1 MPSCR
6 EYSQNSIIPAPPE
19 NQRSFRVENN
29 NQKCI
34 CLVTVDG
41 CAITQGVRCDYLYE
55 IYELPKD
62 GQRSQMCPPNSK
74 SHPVKIEKVIYLELK
89 GTDVVHAFEQLEAT
103 IRFYCQ
109 QHKDCKEKEA
119 YIIPSN
125 VRPAL
130 TTKIQQAKTKF
141 LRELKTKL
149 TVKNRSHSVS
159 V

>member
-6 EYSQNSIIPAPPE
+6 EYSQSSNIPVPPE

-41 CAITQGVRCDYLYE
+41 CAITEGIRCDYLYE

-62 GQRSQMCPPNSK
+62 RQKNQKCDPN

-89 GTDVVHAFEQLEAT
+89 GTDVKHALAQLEST
-103 IRFYCQ
+103 IKFYYQ

-125 VRPAL
+125 VHPAL

-149 TVKNRSHSVS
+149 TVKNRSHSVP